1 MTGRSDRGQILILTA
16 AAMIVLLGIG
26 ALVVDLG
33 LSWMLRRHEQNAAD
47 PAALAA
53 ARFIGD
59 QDPLTGTQS
68 FDAVNAWKAAC
79 HFAIENGIFEPS
91 NTTCA
96 PTADGTAME
105 VVYPPDTRAGSDGGH
120 TGKVQ
125 VVFTDRHPSF
135 FGGIFG
141 RSTATVTAQAIASRQ
156 RGETNLHS
164 LIALRPSGC
173 SSAKVHGNGV
183 VYIFPADGYAGP
195 GGFVHVEDNCA
206 GNTSDDRCTTSG
218 GGGALDISGTSD
230 LIATRVNV
238 RGSCKGQSDEPQGI
252 LNEAAST
259 NGDPLGTLVFPDFQG
274 EPGAYCGD
282 PSVADQTSSTHSS
295 RSKGCGAGG
304 GPAWEET
311 PCLDDP
317 LEDCVNLRPGVY
329 YGGWDLDSN
338 MRVNLLPGIYII
350 AGGGI
355 DIPLTSTLDSLGG
368 SGTPAPI
375 LIYNTDNPDQSCP
388 SGSAHFCQQ
397 NLKLKAENL
406 QLTALR
412 ADQPCPPITTV
423 GGCPFGGMVIWYDGE
438 GAQGATAS
446 GQVEINGGAELYI
459 SGTIYAPRS
468 DVYVLGNAIVN
479 SEAECDVST
488 HVAAIQIISW
498 TWQIG
503 GTGDLCMPYDPNEL
517 YRPRSQGLVR

>member
-1 MTGRSDRGQILILTA
+1 VILTA
-16 AAMIVLLGIG
+16 AAMVVLLGIG

-59 QDPLTGTQS
+59 QDPLTGAQS
-68 FDAVNAWKAAC
+68 FDADKAWAAAC
-79 HFAIENGIFEPS
+79 HYAIQNGIFEPS
-91 NTTCA
+91 NVDCDPTT
-96 PTADGTAME
+96 DGTAME

-135 FGGIFG
+135 FGAIFG
-141 RSTATVTAQAIASRQ
+141 RSTATVSTQAVASRQ

-173 SSAKVHGNGV
+173 DSARVHGNGV
-183 VYIFPADGYAGP
+183 VYVFPAAGYTGP
-195 GGFVHVEDNCA
+195 GGFVHVEDNC
-206 GNTSDDRCTTSG
+206 GTNTSDDLCATAG
-218 GGGALDISGTSD
+218 GNGALDIGGTSD

-238 RGSCKGQSDEPQGI
+238 RGSCKGQNDEPHGI

-259 NGDPLGTLVFPDFQG
+259 NGDPLATLVFPDFLG
-274 EPGAYCGD
+274 EPGEFCGD
-282 PSVADQTSSTHSS
+282 PSVAPQTQPTGTNA
-295 RSKGCGAGG
+295 KGCGAGG
-304 GPAWEET
+304 GPDWEET

-317 LEDCVNLRPGVY
+317 SQDCVNLQPGVY
-329 YGGWDLDSN
+329 YGGWDFDAN
-338 MRVNLLPGIYII
+338 MRVNLQPGIYII

-355 DIPLTSTLDSLGG
+355 DIPLTSSLDSLGG
-368 SGTPAPI
+368 GGTPAPI
-375 LIYNTDNPDQSCP
+375 LIYNTDNPDPACGASNAYCQ
-388 SGSAHFCQQ
+388 QQ

-406 QLTALR
+406 QLAALR

-423 GGCPFGGMVIWYDGE
+423 GGCPFGGIVIWYDSE
-438 GAQGATAS
+438 GAQGAAAT
-446 GQVEINGGAELYI
+446 GQVEINGNAELYI

-479 SEAECDVST
+479 SQAECDIST

-503 GTGDLCMPYDPNEL
+503 GTGDLCMPYDPNQL
-517 YRPRSQGLVR
+517 YKPRSQGLVR